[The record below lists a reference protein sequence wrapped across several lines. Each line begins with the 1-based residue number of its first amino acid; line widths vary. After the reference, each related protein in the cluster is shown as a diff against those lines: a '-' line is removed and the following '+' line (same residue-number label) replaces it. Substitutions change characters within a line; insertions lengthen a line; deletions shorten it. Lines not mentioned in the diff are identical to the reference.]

1 MENTE
6 TKKTM
11 EYQNT
16 EEILGN
22 QLLLLHRY
30 SNGEY
35 VKPELLIDYSHAMC
49 ELATTMKKV
58 HIKY

>member
-6 TKKTM
+6 TKKIM

-30 SNGEY
+30 SNGECI
-35 VKPELLIDYSHAMC
+35 KPEILTACSHAMC